1 MTRGRLADRDAV
13 AFGFSA
19 LCACIGVLIWTLW
32 VLPVAASVRDA
43 DPVPLGRGETVELRA
58 GERVGIWGSGIS
70 AMLGTLECSVS
81 GPDGAAL
88 PQRGGPSLSWD
99 DTLWWMTPKRGFEQH
114 TQFTAAHEGV
124 HTVTCIDSLDTYE
137 GEFLVAGDAFGSG
150 SIGLGSTGGND
161 FATGT
166 LLAFG
171 AVFCLPVAA
180 LLPVVIL
187 VRRRVTGRR
196 STRDAEHAHESWT
209 ESPEL

>member
-32 VLPVAASVRDA
+32 VLPVAASVREA
-43 DPVPLGRGETVELRA
+43 DPVPLGRGETVELQR
-58 GERVGIWGSGIS
+58 GERVGIWGSGVS

-81 GPDGAAL
+81 DPDGSDLA
-88 PQRGGPSLSWD
+88 QRKGPSLSWD

-114 TQFTAAHEGV
+114 AQFTAAHEGA
-124 HTVTCIDSLDTYE
+124 HSVTCTDSLDTYD

-150 SIGLGSTGGND
+150 SIGLGRTGGND

-166 LLAFG
+166 MLAFG
-171 AVFCLPVAA
+171 AVFCLPVAV

-187 VRRRVTGRR
+187 VRRWTTGRR
-196 STRDAEHAHESWT
+196 DVREVERADGTWTR
-209 ESPEL
+209 SPEL

>member
-32 VLPVAASVRDA
+32 VMPVAASVGEA
-43 DPVPLGRGETVELRA
+43 DPLPLGRGQTVELNA
-58 GERVGIWGSGIS
+58 GERVGIWGSGVS

-81 GPDGAAL
+81 GPGGDSLA
-88 PQRGGPSLSWD
+88 QRGGPSLSWD

-114 TQFTAAHEGV
+114 TQFTSMDAGV
-124 HTVTCIDSLDTYE
+124 HTVTCTDSLDTYD
-137 GEFLVAGDAFGSG
+137 GEFLIAGDVFGSG
-150 SIGLGSTGGND
+150 SIGLGRTGGSD

-171 AVFCLPVAA
+171 AVFCLPVAV

-187 VRRRVTGRR
+187 IRRLVTRRRSARNAQRAG
-196 STRDAEHAHESWT
+196 ASWAAPPG
-209 ESPEL
+209 S

>member
-32 VLPVAASVRDA
+32 VLPVAASVSDA
-43 DPVPLGRGETVELRA
+43 DPVPLGRGATVELQE
-58 GERVGIWGSGIS
+58 GERVGIWGSGVS

-81 GPDGAAL
+81 GPAGAEL
-88 PQRGGPSLSWD
+88 SQRAGPSLSWD

-114 TQFTAAHEGV
+114 TQFTAVRAGV
-124 HTVTCIDSLDTYE
+124 HTVTCADSLDTYD

-150 SIGLGSTGGND
+150 AIGLGRTGGND
-161 FATGT
+161 FAVGT

-171 AVFCLPVAA
+171 AVFCLPVAVV
-180 LLPVVIL
+180 LPVVIL
-187 VRRRVTGRR
+187 VRRRVTRRR
-196 STRDAEHAHESWT
+196 STGDAERAHASWT
-209 ESPEL
+209 QFPEP